1 MADTP
6 SLTDERITAIFRKV
20 FNLIDSRPVGKQL
33 EFVRAI
39 ESEVRAS
46 VVPQVD
52 AVMEQAQVFASAWSL
67 VGGLFDSGDGL
78 AHAEQMRA
86 DLRTMVEALAAAP
99 QCPQPQAEPSPEVE
113 REFVREAM
121 RRFASV
127 KSCALIFAPDGPAS
141 ISCGLNPSMAF
152 EMSAGDELVKRNDV
166 VRALSAEGSGGAQ

>member
-113 REFVREAM
+113 RM
-121 RRFASV
+121 
-127 KSCALIFAPDGPAS
+127 
-141 ISCGLNPSMAF
+141 
-152 EMSAGDELVKRNDV
+152 
-166 VRALSAEGSGGAQ
+166 RALLTECRATLEMWKDVAPAFSLCKDIDAALSGGAQ